1 MAALSAINIGVIVV
15 VGGVQATLKTK
26 FLICD
31 CVKFDLLTVP
41 LSYSFLLEEYRK
53 SLPFIM
59 VVSVDAS
66 QCPFFFFD
74 SSCWCDLGDG
84 YIVLP
89 PEMLPVS
96 LRLVQ

>member
-1 MAALSAINIGVIVV
+1 MAALSAISIGVIVV

-53 SLPFIM
+53 CLPFILL
-59 VVSVDAS
+59 VPVDGS
-66 QCPFFFFD
+66 QCHVFLFQQV
-74 SSCWCDLGDG
+74 
-84 YIVLP
+84 I
-89 PEMLPVS
+89 
-96 LRLVQ
+96 LV